1 MSKSAWR
8 WRAGSA
14 PASGSSDFRPKQG
27 RGWRNG
33 MNGCGGKDRT
43 KLFVSSET
51 LLSYNKDMKSS
62 ISFREVKEMKGRIYD
77 KLCAIDDTGRASALS
92 AEATVF
98 CGQCGAKAYDQG
110 SVCEPIALSER
121 K

>member
-1 MSKSAWR
+1 MK
-8 WRAGSA
+8 
-14 PASGSSDFRPKQG
+14 ASNSV
-27 RGWRNG
+27 W
-33 MNGCGGKDRT
+33 
-43 KLFVSSET
+43 
-51 LLSYNKDMKSS
+51 
-62 ISFREVKEMKGRIYD
+62 EVTDMKGRIYD

-98 CGQCGAKAYDQG
+98 CGQCGAKAFDAD